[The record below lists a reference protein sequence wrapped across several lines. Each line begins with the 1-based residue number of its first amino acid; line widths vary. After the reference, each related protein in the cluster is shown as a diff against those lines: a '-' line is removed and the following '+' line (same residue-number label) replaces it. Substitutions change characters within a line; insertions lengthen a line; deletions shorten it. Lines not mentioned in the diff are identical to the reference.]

1 MERYDQETGRALR
14 LFVILSRCFDSVS
27 EHARRDIARYKLSIS
42 EFGTLELLY
51 HKGPQPLGEIAE
63 RILLTTGSVTYVMD
77 QLEKR
82 GLAQRVACPTDRRV
96 YYAEL
101 TADGRAL
108 IQTLFPEHAECLRQ
122 AVAGLTP
129 EEQETA
135 IQLLKKL
142 GLSAQAALKS
152 NERIFTTT

>member
-1 MERYDQETGRALR
+1 MKSKRYDEETERALR

-27 EHARRDIARYKLSIS
+27 EHARRDTARHKLSGS

-82 GLAQRVACPTDRRV
+82 GLARRVACPTDRRV
-96 YYAEL
+96 SYAEL
-101 TADGRAL
+101 TADGQAL
-108 IQTLFPEHAECLRQ
+108 MQTLFPQHAECLRK
-122 AVAGLTP
+122 AVSGLTS
-129 EEQETA
+129 EEQEA
-135 IQLLKKL
+135 AMKLLKKL
-142 GLSAQAALKS
+142 GLSAQAALNAPS
-152 NERIFTTT
+152 P